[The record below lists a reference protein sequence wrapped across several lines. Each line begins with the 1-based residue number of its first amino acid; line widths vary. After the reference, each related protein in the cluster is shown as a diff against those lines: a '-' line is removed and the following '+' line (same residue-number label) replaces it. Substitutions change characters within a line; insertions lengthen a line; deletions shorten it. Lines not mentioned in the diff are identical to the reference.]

1 MEDRNAVDE
10 PLLAG
15 SPDSAED
22 TTDDVPETASNDLGG
37 WFIWTLTLSA
47 GISGLL
53 FGYEYE
59 NRNRS
64 IYRLCGC

>member
-10 PLLAG
+10 PLLAN
-15 SPDSAED
+15 SADGAEE
-22 TTDDVPETASNDLGG
+22 TILEHPETASNDLGG
-37 WFIWTLTLSA
+37 LFIWTLTLSA

-59 NRNRS
+59 DKKGVN
-64 IYRLCGC
+64 I